1 MTHPTD
7 ALRLVPRRA
16 VYDWLRDDV
25 PLNVKMTVMPHH
37 IDALLDRLSKAAPAS
52 PLPGGGLTD
61 AVETEDW
68 QPIPFSSAHIGK
80 ATTMI
85 DLDALEK
92 LADEAT
98 PGPWKAVGTIYEHM
112 NCEVR
117 GGKKGEGQ
125 AVAQVWDGPHAF
137 KDGQWIAA
145 ANPATI
151 KALIAE
157 LKAALTMAHTINRVL
172 SPQADR
178 TFDLLISQSQ
188 WAVDTCCAFLARNG
202 KGEG

>member
-1 MTHPTD
+1 MTANRP
-7 ALRLVPRRA
+7 
-16 VYDWLRDDV
+16 
-25 PLNVKMTVMPHH
+25 
-37 IDALLDRLSKAAPAS
+37 
-52 PLPGGGLTD
+52 
-61 AVETEDW
+61 
-68 QPIPFSSAHIGK
+68 
-80 ATTMI
+80 

-125 AVAQVWDGPHAF
+125 AIAQVWDGPHAF

-151 KALIAE
+151 KSLIAE
-157 LKAALTMAHTINRVL
+157 LKEARKLLTRIDRVY
-172 SPQADR
+172 ADIQDGNGNHPTELR
-178 TFDLLISQSQ
+178 K
-188 WAVDTCCAFLARNG
+188 VRAFLARNG

>member
-1 MTHPTD
+1 MS
-7 ALRLVPRRA
+7 R
-16 VYDWLRDDV
+16 
-25 PLNVKMTVMPHH
+25 
-37 IDALLDRLSKAAPAS
+37 
-52 PLPGGGLTD
+52 
-61 AVETEDW
+61 
-68 QPIPFSSAHIGK
+68 
-80 ATTMI
+80 I

-125 AVAQVWDGPHAF
+125 AIAQVWDGPHAF

-145 ANPATI
+145 ANPDAI
-151 KALIAE
+151 KAVV
-157 LKAALTMAHTINRVL
+157 AALREAMALLKPFSEAAAYFDAEQEVLGGGMAPYSDRTMAGVAGLNAGNLR
-172 SPQADR
+172 AAR
-178 TFDLLISQSQ
+178 
-188 WAVDTCCAFLARNG
+188 AFLVRNG

>member
-1 MTHPTD
+1 MTD
-7 ALRLVPRRA
+7 
-16 VYDWLRDDV
+16 
-25 PLNVKMTVMPHH
+25 
-37 IDALLDRLSKAAPAS
+37 
-52 PLPGGGLTD
+52 
-61 AVETEDW
+61 
-68 QPIPFSSAHIGK
+68 HIGE
-80 ATTMI
+80 ATQKVI

-125 AVAQVWDGPHAF
+125 AIAQVWDGPHAF

-157 LKAALTMAHTINRVL
+157 LTEARGLLESAKFGSFGASA
-172 SPQADR
+172 SGG
-178 TFDLLISQSQ
+178 DLAKKIR
-188 WAVDTCCAFLARNG
+188 AFLARNG